1 MNKIRS
7 VYLVDNQQLSIN
19 GSWSSHLLYHP
30 GADKEGRE
38 VIELPYDVDFGVS
51 LCKADENNG
60 TTEAGGPWNFSKSKN
75 ARTFINELDEFQ
87 LEEGEQVEVGR
98 YYRGHVD
105 GSEEEYHKEDQKE
118 LSASLSS
125 DKRNKIYYCPYRFHF
140 FHSPRHSWRD

>member
-60 TTEAGGPWNFSKSKN
+60 TTEAGGRGISQNQRMQERLLMNWMNFSLKKGN
-75 ARTFINELDEFQ
+75 R
-87 LEEGEQVEVGR
+87 
-98 YYRGHVD
+98 
-105 GSEEEYHKEDQKE
+105 
-118 LSASLSS
+118 
-125 DKRNKIYYCPYRFHF
+125 
-140 FHSPRHSWRD
+140 